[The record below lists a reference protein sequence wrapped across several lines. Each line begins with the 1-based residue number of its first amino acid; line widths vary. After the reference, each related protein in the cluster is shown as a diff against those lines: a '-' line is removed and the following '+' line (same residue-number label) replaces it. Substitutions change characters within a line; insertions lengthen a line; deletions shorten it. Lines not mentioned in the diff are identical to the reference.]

1 MNSGR
6 TEQEEFWAGEF
17 GNEYTERNQ
26 GMQIIASNT
35 ALFARILSKTTNIK
49 SVLEFGT
56 NRGLNLLA
64 IRQVFPAVHL
74 SAVEINEQA
83 VTELQKI
90 AELSIY
96 QQSLFEFSIDYQRD
110 LVLSKGLLIHINP
123 DKLKPT
129 YELLYQSSQRYICL
143 VEYYNPV
150 PVEVAYRGHKNK
162 LFKRDFAGEM
172 MNEYK
177 DLSLVD
183 YGFIYHRDNNFPQ
196 DDLTWFLLEKRTDAA
211 NAENIKIDK

>member
-1 MNSGR
+1 MKSFK
-6 TEQEEFWAGEF
+6 TEQEAFWAGEF

-26 GMQIIASNT
+26 GLEITANKT

-49 SVLEFGT
+49 STLEFGA

-64 IRQVFPAVHL
+64 IRNLFPDMYL

-83 VTELQKI
+83 VTELKKI
-90 AELSIY
+90 VELSIY

-110 LVLSKGLLIHINP
+110 LVLSKGVLIHINP
-123 DKLKPT
+123 DKLKQT
-129 YELLYQSSQRYICL
+129 YELLYQSSSRYICL

-150 PVEVAYRGHKNK
+150 PVEVIYRGHKNK

-172 MNEYK
+172 MDEYK
-177 DLSLVD
+177 DLRLVD
-183 YGFIYHRDNNFPQ
+183 YGFVYHRDNNFPQ
-196 DDLTWFLLEKRTDAA
+196 DDLTWFLLEK
-211 NAENIKIDK
+211 